1 MRFCANI
8 RDTYWN
14 KILMKVIDSK
24 ILDSGFEEF
33 GQLEFLNRNL
43 ADMAV
48 RNLSKS
54 TRKEHIYDYSL
65 NRHVDRGTTLA
76 VALALKEYI
85 LKNFPDEDRIG
96 VALPSCFPGIV
107 VNLAIQMAGK
117 SSVNVN
123 FTMGPEAAKAC
134 LERVGIKSIIG
145 SDKVR
150 EKVSAHSPDYPWTDK
165 FYDIGKILK
174 QIGKKGVLPKL
185 IAVRLLPGWLL
196 SKIYKIPSA
205 GGEKEASI
213 IFTSGSEGMPKA
225 AILTHRN
232 IMANSMQM
240 WQLGIIDGTDTL
252 HANLPLFHSFG
263 QTIQVWF
270 SCIFGVR
277 NVCVQS
283 PLEVQA
289 NLDAMRKG
297 HSTIMIST
305 PTFLRSYYKKG
316 SPDDF
321 ATMRGVIGGA
331 GKTPDGFIDMWRK
344 KFPDVYYWEGYGLTE
359 ASPVVCVNLP
369 PNLKRGKFCPQPS
382 QTKAKSVGEVF
393 PGMQCAVSDPDTGE
407 FLPIGSTGLLNLR
420 GPNIF
425 AGYYKQPEENS
436 KKLREDGWLN
446 TGDLAQLDEDGFI
459 FIKGRLSRF
468 SKIGGEMVPHM
479 SVEDSIVRAL
489 GIQDSEK
496 PLIAI
501 GSKIDPAKGEA
512 LILLS
517 AVDIDMPQLRRLLTE
532 AGLPNLWIPKHTVRV
547 EAIPVLATGKLDL
560 GSIHRICANCQ

>member
-1 MRFCANI
+1 M
-8 RDTYWN
+8 
-14 KILMKVIDSK
+14 
-24 ILDSGFEEF
+24 
-33 GQLEFLNRNL
+33 
-43 ADMAV
+43 
-48 RNLSKS
+48 
-54 TRKEHIYDYSL
+54 
-65 NRHVDRGTTLA
+65 
-76 VALALKEYI
+76 
-85 LKNFPDEDRIG
+85 
-96 VALPSCFPGIV
+96 
-107 VNLAIQMAGK
+107 
-117 SSVNVN
+117 
-123 FTMGPEAAKAC
+123 
-134 LERVGIKSIIG
+134 
-145 SDKVR
+145 
-150 EKVSAHSPDYPWTDK
+150 
-165 FYDIGKILK
+165 
-174 QIGKKGVLPKL
+174 
-185 IAVRLLPGWLL
+185 
-196 SKIYKIPSA
+196 
-205 GGEKEASI
+205 
-213 IFTSGSEGMPKA
+213 
-225 AILTHRN
+225 
-232 IMANSMQM
+232 
-240 WQLGIIDGTDTL
+240 
-252 HANLPLFHSFG
+252 
-263 QTIQVWF
+263 
-270 SCIFGVR
+270 FGVR

-331 GKTPDGFIDMWRK
+331 EKTPDGFIDMWRK

-369 PNLKRGKFCPQPS
+369 PNLKRGRFCPQPS

-532 AGLPNLWIPKHTVRV
+532 AGLPNLWIPKHTVR
-547 EAIPVLATGKLDL
+547 
-560 GSIHRICANCQ
+560 